1 MGFAS
6 TAMGATQLG
15 LNLVGDYMS
24 WKDQRENAKAQARA
38 LSQQANAVGKNLAY
52 TFQNYELQRV
62 DAFDAA
68 VNSLMK
74 VQTNALG
81 LESSV
86 RAAISEETG
95 GDSRTGRALQRAAH
109 ADTLR
114 TLSGIKDIYERQS
127 DEISL
132 NKEMA
137 KRSAMDEIANIK
149 AQAPQMPSYL
159 SLLGNIA
166 GDTLNVYNSYQ
177 NALNSAQSQGMEL
190 DTWWR
195 AQNRYDTN
203 PYAYRNNYQYHF
215 NLPTYTNTFPYD
227 MDVPERR
234 AVNAYNTNQ

>member
-24 WKDQRENAKAQARA
+24 WKDQKENAKAQARA

-62 DAFDAA
+62 DAFDSA

-86 RAAISEETG
+86 RAAINEETG

-114 TLSGIKDIYERQS
+114 TVSGIKDVYERQS

-132 NKEMA
+132 NKEAA
-137 KRSAMDEIANIK
+137 KRSAMDEIANIR
-149 AQAPQMPSYL
+149 AQAPQMPSYW

-195 AQNRYDTN
+195 AQNRYDIN

-215 NLPTYTNTFPYD
+215 NLPTYTNTLPTTWTY
-227 MDVPERR
+227 PKGGR
-234 AVNAYNTNQ
+234 

>member
-68 VNSLMK
+68 VNNLMK

-86 RAAISEETG
+86 RAAINEETG

-114 TLSGIKDIYERQS
+114 TVSGIKDAYERQS

-149 AQAPQMPSYL
+149 AQAPQMPSYW

-215 NLPTYTNTFPYD
+215 NLPTYTNTFPMTWKY
-227 MDVPERR
+227 PKGGR
-234 AVNAYNTNQ
+234 

>member
-24 WKDQRENAKAQARA
+24 WKDQKENAKAQARA

-62 DAFDAA
+62 DAFDSA

-86 RAAISEETG
+86 RAAINEETG

-114 TLSGIKDIYERQS
+114 TVSGIKDVYERQS

-132 NKEMA
+132 NKEAA
-137 KRSAMDEIANIK
+137 KRSAMDEIANIRS
-149 AQAPQMPSYL
+149 QAPQMPSYW

-166 GDTLNVYNSYQ
+166 GDILNVYNSYQ

-215 NLPTYTNTFPYD
+215 NLPTYVNTLPTTWTY
-227 MDVPERR
+227 PKGGR
-234 AVNAYNTNQ
+234 

>member
-15 LNLVGDYMS
+15 LNLVGDYLS
-24 WKDQRENAKAQARA
+24 WKDQKENAKAQARA
-38 LSQQANAVGKNLAY
+38 LSQRANAVGKNLAY

-62 DAFDAA
+62 DAFDSA

-74 VQTNALG
+74 AQTNSLG
-81 LESSV
+81 LESAV
-86 RAAISEETG
+86 RAAINEETG
-95 GDSRTGRALQRAAH
+95 GDSRTGRALSRAAH

-114 TLSGIKDIYERQS
+114 TLTGIKDIYERQS

-132 NKEMA
+132 NKESA
-137 KRSAMDEIANIK
+137 KRSAMDEIANIRV
-149 AQAPQMPSYL
+149 QAPQMPSYW

-195 AQNRYDTN
+195 AQTRYDTN
-203 PYAYRNNYQYHF
+203 PYTYRNNYHYHF
-215 NLPTYTNTFPYD
+215 KRPTFVNPLPTTWTYPKGGW
-227 MDVPERR
+227 
-234 AVNAYNTNQ
+234 

>member
-15 LNLVGDYMS
+15 LNLVGNYMS

-38 LSQQANAVGKNLAY
+38 LSQRAHAVGKNLAY

-62 DAFDAA
+62 DAFDSA

-81 LESSV
+81 LESAV
-86 RAAISEETG
+86 RAAINEETG

-114 TLSGIKDIYERQS
+114 TVSAIKDVYERQS

-132 NKEMA
+132 NKEAA

-166 GDTLNVYNSYQ
+166 GGTLNVYNSYQ
-177 NALNSAQSQGMEL
+177 NALNSAQSQGMGL

-203 PYAYRNNYQYHF
+203 PYAYRNNYRYHF
-215 NLPTYTNTFPYD
+215 NLPTY
-227 MDVPERR
+227 
-234 AVNAYNTNQ
+234 VNPLPTTYPKGGW

>member
-24 WKDQRENAKAQARA
+24 WKDQKENAKAQARA

-62 DAFDAA
+62 DAFDSA

-86 RAAISEETG
+86 RAAINEETG

-114 TLSGIKDIYERQS
+114 TVAGIKDVYERQS

-132 NKEMA
+132 NKEAA

-149 AQAPQMPSYL
+149 AQAPQMPSYW

-177 NALNSAQSQGMEL
+177 NALNSAQSQGIEL

-215 NLPTYTNTFPYD
+215 NLPTYVNTLPTTWTY
-227 MDVPERR
+227 PKGGR
-234 AVNAYNTNQ
+234 

>member
-24 WKDQRENAKAQARA
+24 WKDQKENAKAQARA

-62 DAFDAA
+62 DAFDSA

-86 RAAISEETG
+86 RAAINEETG

-109 ADTLR
+109 ADALR
-114 TLSGIKDIYERQS
+114 TVSGIKDVYERQS

-132 NKEMA
+132 NKEAA
-137 KRSAMDEIANIK
+137 KRSAMDGIANIK
-149 AQAPQMPSYL
+149 AQAPQMPSYW

-215 NLPTYTNTFPYD
+215 NLPTYVNTLPTTWTY
-227 MDVPERR
+227 PKGGR
-234 AVNAYNTNQ
+234 

>member
-24 WKDQRENAKAQARA
+24 WKDQKENAKAQARA

-62 DAFDAA
+62 DAFDSA

-86 RAAISEETG
+86 RAAINEETG

-114 TLSGIKDIYERQS
+114 TVSGIKDVYERQS

-132 NKEMA
+132 NKEAA
-137 KRSAMDEIANIK
+137 KRSAMDEIANIR
-149 AQAPQMPSYL
+149 AQAPQMPSYW

-215 NLPTYTNTFPYD
+215 NLPTY
-227 MDVPERR
+227 
-234 AVNAYNTNQ
+234 VNPLSTTWTYPKGGW

>member
-68 VNSLMK
+68 VNNLMK

-86 RAAISEETG
+86 RAAINEETG

-114 TLSGIKDIYERQS
+114 TLSGIKDAYERQS

-149 AQAPQMPSYL
+149 AQAPQMPSYW

-215 NLPTYTNTFPYD
+215 NLPTYVNTLPTTWTY
-227 MDVPERR
+227 PKGGR
-234 AVNAYNTNQ
+234 

>member
-1 MGFAS
+1 
-6 TAMGATQLG
+6 
-15 LNLVGDYMS
+15 MS
-24 WKDQRENAKAQARA
+24 WKGQRENAKAQARA
-38 LSQQANAVGKNLAY
+38 LSQRANAVGKNLAY

-62 DAFDAA
+62 DAFDSA

-74 VQTNALG
+74 VQTNSLG
-81 LESSV
+81 LESAV
-86 RAAISEETG
+86 RSAINEETG

-114 TLSGIKDIYERQS
+114 TVSGIKDVYERQS

-137 KRSAMDEIANIK
+137 KRSAMDEIANIR
-149 AQAPQMPSYL
+149 AQAPQMPSYW

-215 NLPTYTNTFPYD
+215 NLPTY
-227 MDVPERR
+227 
-234 AVNAYNTNQ
+234 VNPLPTTWTYPKGGR

>member
-15 LNLVGDYMS
+15 LNLVGNYMS
-24 WKDQRENAKAQARA
+24 FQDQRVNAKAQARA
-38 LSQQANAVGKNLAY
+38 LSQRAHAVGTNLAY

-62 DAFDAA
+62 DAFDSA

-86 RAAISEETG
+86 RAAINEETG

-114 TLSGIKDIYERQS
+114 TVSGIKDVYERQS

-132 NKEMA
+132 NKEAA

-149 AQAPQMPSYL
+149 AQAPQMPSYW

-166 GDTLNVYNSYQ
+166 GSTLNVYNSYQ

-195 AQNRYDTN
+195 AQNRYDTK

-215 NLPTYTNTFPYD
+215 NLPTYTNTFPMTGTY
-227 MDVPERR
+227 PKGGW
-234 AVNAYNTNQ
+234 

>member
-68 VNSLMK
+68 VNNLMK

-86 RAAISEETG
+86 RAAINEETG
-95 GDSRTGRALQRAAH
+95 GDSRTGRALQRATH

-114 TLSGIKDIYERQS
+114 TLSGIKDVYERQS

-132 NKEMA
+132 NKEAA

-149 AQAPQMPSYL
+149 AQAPQMPSYW

-177 NALNSAQSQGMEL
+177 NALNSAQSQGVEL

-215 NLPTYTNTFPYD
+215 NLPTYVNTLPTTWTY
-227 MDVPERR
+227 PKGGR
-234 AVNAYNTNQ
+234 

>member
-1 MGFAS
+1 MGFAT

-15 LNLVGDYMS
+15 LNLVGNYMS
-24 WKDQRENAKAQARA
+24 WNDQKENAKAQARA
-38 LSQQANAVGKNLAY
+38 LSQRAHAVGKNLAY

-62 DAFDAA
+62 DAFDSA

-74 VQTNALG
+74 VQTNALD

-86 RAAISEETG
+86 RAAINEEMG

-114 TLSGIKDIYERQS
+114 TVSAIKDVYERQS

-132 NKEMA
+132 NKEAA

-149 AQAPQMPSYL
+149 AQAPQMPSYW

-166 GDTLNVYNSYQ
+166 GSTLNIYNSYQ

-215 NLPTYTNTFPYD
+215 NLPTYVNTLPTTWTY
-227 MDVPERR
+227 PKGGR
-234 AVNAYNTNQ
+234 

>member
-24 WKDQRENAKAQARA
+24 WKDQKENAKAQARA

-62 DAFDAA
+62 DAFDSA

-74 VQTNALG
+74 VQTNALS

-86 RAAISEETG
+86 RAAINEETG

-114 TLSGIKDIYERQS
+114 TLSGIKDVYERQS

-132 NKEMA
+132 NKEAA

-149 AQAPQMPSYL
+149 AQAPQMPSYW

-195 AQNRYDTN
+195 AHNRYDTN

-215 NLPTYTNTFPYD
+215 NLPTY
-227 MDVPERR
+227 
-234 AVNAYNTNQ
+234 VNALPTTGTYPKGGR

>member
-6 TAMGATQLG
+6 TAMGAAQLG

-24 WKDQRENAKAQARA
+24 WKGQRENAKAQARA
-38 LSQQANAVGKNLAY
+38 LSQRAHAVGKNLAY

-62 DAFDAA
+62 DAFDSA

-86 RAAISEETG
+86 RAAINEETG
-95 GDSRTGRALQRAAH
+95 GDSRTGRALQRASH

-114 TLSGIKDIYERQS
+114 TVSGIKDVYERQS

-132 NKEMA
+132 NKEAA
-137 KRSAMDEIANIK
+137 KRSAMDEIANIR
-149 AQAPQMPSYL
+149 AQAPQMPSYW

-203 PYAYRNNYQYHF
+203 PYAYRNSYQYYF
-215 NLPTYTNTFPYD
+215 NLPTYTNTLPTTWTY
-227 MDVPERR
+227 PKGGR
-234 AVNAYNTNQ
+234 

>member
-6 TAMGATQLG
+6 TSMGATQLG

-38 LSQQANAVGKNLAY
+38 LSQRANAVGKNLAY

-62 DAFDAA
+62 DAFDSA

-74 VQTNALG
+74 AQTNALG
-81 LESSV
+81 LESAV
-86 RAAISEETG
+86 RAAINEETG

-114 TLSGIKDIYERQS
+114 TLSGIKDVYERQS

-132 NKEMA
+132 NKEAA

-149 AQAPQMPSYL
+149 AQAPQMPSYW

-215 NLPTYTNTFPYD
+215 NLPTYTNTFPMTWTY
-227 MDVPERR
+227 PKGGR
-234 AVNAYNTNQ
+234 

>member
-68 VNSLMK
+68 VNNLMK

-86 RAAISEETG
+86 RAAINEETG

-114 TLSGIKDIYERQS
+114 TLLGIKDVYERQS

-132 NKEMA
+132 NKE
-137 KRSAMDEIANIK
+137 RW
-149 AQAPQMPSYL
+149 
-159 SLLGNIA
+159 
-166 GDTLNVYNSYQ
+166 LNVR
-177 NALNSAQSQGMEL
+177 LWMRLRTLRLRPHRCPVIGLCWVILQGI
-190 DTWWR
+190 R
-195 AQNRYDTN
+195 
-203 PYAYRNNYQYHF
+203 
-215 NLPTYTNTFPYD
+215 
-227 MDVPERR
+227 
-234 AVNAYNTNQ
+234 

>member
-24 WKDQRENAKAQARA
+24 WKGQKENAKAQARA
-38 LSQQANAVGKNLAY
+38 LSQRAHAVGKNLAY

-62 DAFDAA
+62 DAFDSA

-86 RAAISEETG
+86 RAAINEETG

-114 TLSGIKDIYERQS
+114 TVSAIKDVYERQS

-132 NKEMA
+132 NKEAA

-149 AQAPQMPSYL
+149 AQAPQMPSYW

-203 PYAYRNNYQYHF
+203 PYAYRNNYQYRF
-215 NLPTYTNTFPYD
+215 NLPTYVNTLPTTWTY
-227 MDVPERR
+227 PKGGR
-234 AVNAYNTNQ
+234 

>member
-24 WKDQRENAKAQARA
+24 WKGQKENAKAQARA
-38 LSQQANAVGKNLAY
+38 LSQRAHAVGKNLAY

-62 DAFDAA
+62 DAFDSA

-86 RAAISEETG
+86 RAAINEETG
-95 GDSRTGRALQRAAH
+95 GDSRTGRALQRVAH

-114 TLSGIKDIYERQS
+114 TVSAIKDVYERQS

-132 NKEMA
+132 NKEAA

-149 AQAPQMPSYL
+149 AQAPQMPSYW

-166 GDTLNVYNSYQ
+166 GSTLNIYNSYQ

-203 PYAYRNNYQYHF
+203 PYAYRDNYQYHF
-215 NLPTYTNTFPYD
+215 NLPTYVNTLPTTWTY
-227 MDVPERR
+227 PKGGR
-234 AVNAYNTNQ
+234 

>member
-15 LNLVGDYMS
+15 LNLVGGYTS

-62 DAFDAA
+62 DAYDSA

-86 RAAISEETG
+86 RAAINEETG
-95 GDSRTGRALQRAAH
+95 GDSRTGRALQRATN

-114 TLSGIKDIYERQS
+114 TVSGIKDVYERQS

-132 NKEMA
+132 NKEAA

-149 AQAPQMPSYL
+149 AQAPQMPSYW
-159 SLLGNIA
+159 SLLGNVA
-166 GDTLNVYNSYQ
+166 GGTLNVYNSYQ

-203 PYAYRNNYQYHF
+203 PYEYRNNYQYHF
-215 NLPTYTNTFPYD
+215 NLPTYTNTFPMTWTY
-227 MDVPERR
+227 PKGGR
-234 AVNAYNTNQ
+234 

>member
-15 LNLVGDYMS
+15 LNLVGNYMS
-24 WKDQRENAKAQARA
+24 WKGQKENAKAQARA
-38 LSQQANAVGKNLAY
+38 LSQRAHAVGKNLAY

-62 DAFDAA
+62 DAFDSA

-86 RAAISEETG
+86 RAAINEETG
-95 GDSRTGRALQRAAH
+95 GDSRTGRALQRVAH

-114 TLSGIKDIYERQS
+114 TVSAIKDVYERQS

-132 NKEMA
+132 NKEAA

-149 AQAPQMPSYL
+149 AQAPQMPSYW
-159 SLLGNIA
+159 SLLSNIA

-177 NALNSAQSQGMEL
+177 NALNSAQSQGMGL

-215 NLPTYTNTFPYD
+215 NLPTYVNTLPTTWTY
-227 MDVPERR
+227 PKGGR
-234 AVNAYNTNQ
+234 

>member
-68 VNSLMK
+68 VNNLMK

-86 RAAISEETG
+86 RAAINEETG

-114 TLSGIKDIYERQS
+114 TVSGIKDAYERQS

-137 KRSAMDEIANIK
+137 KRSAMDEIVNIK
-149 AQAPQMPSYL
+149 AQAPQMPSYW

-215 NLPTYTNTFPYD
+215 NLPTYTNTFPMTGTY
-227 MDVPERR
+227 PKGGR
-234 AVNAYNTNQ
+234 

>member
-24 WKDQRENAKAQARA
+24 WKDQKENAKAQARA

-62 DAFDAA
+62 DAFDSA

-86 RAAISEETG
+86 RAAINEETG

-114 TLSGIKDIYERQS
+114 TVSGIKDVYERQS

-132 NKEMA
+132 NKEAA

-149 AQAPQMPSYL
+149 AQAPQMPSYW

-215 NLPTYTNTFPYD
+215 NLPTY
-227 MDVPERR
+227 
-234 AVNAYNTNQ
+234 VNPLSTTWTYPKGGW

>member
-86 RAAISEETG
+86 RAAINEETG

-109 ADTLR
+109 ADTL
-114 TLSGIKDIYERQS
+114 TTVSGIKDVYERQS

-149 AQAPQMPSYL
+149 AQAPQMPSYW

-215 NLPTYTNTFPYD
+215 NLPAYTNTFPMTWTY
-227 MDVPERR
+227 PKGGR
-234 AVNAYNTNQ
+234 

>member
-15 LNLVGDYMS
+15 LNLVGNYMS

-38 LSQQANAVGKNLAY
+38 LSQRAHAVGKNLAY

-62 DAFDAA
+62 DAFDSA

-81 LESSV
+81 LESTV
-86 RAAISEETG
+86 RAAINEETG
-95 GDSRTGRALQRAAH
+95 GDSRTGRALQRATH

-114 TLSGIKDIYERQS
+114 TVSGIKDVYERQS

-215 NLPTYTNTFPYD
+215 NLPTY
-227 MDVPERR
+227 
-234 AVNAYNTNQ
+234 VNPLPTTWTYPKGGW

>member
-15 LNLVGDYMS
+15 LNLVADYMS
-24 WKDQRENAKAQARA
+24 WKDQKGNAKAQARA

-68 VNSLMK
+68 VNNLMK

-86 RAAISEETG
+86 RAAINEETG

-114 TLSGIKDIYERQS
+114 TLSGIKDVYERQS

-137 KRSAMDEIANIK
+137 KRSAVDEIANIK
-149 AQAPQMPSYL
+149 AQAPQMPSYW

-166 GDTLNVYNSYQ
+166 GSTLNVYNSYQ

-195 AQNRYDTN
+195 AQNRYDTH
-203 PYAYRNNYQYHF
+203 PYAYLNNYQYHF
-215 NLPTYTNTFPYD
+215 NLPTY
-227 MDVPERR
+227 
-234 AVNAYNTNQ
+234 VNPLPTTWTYPKGGR

>member
-15 LNLVGDYMS
+15 LNLVGNYMS
-24 WKDQRENAKAQARA
+24 WKDQRENATAQARA

-68 VNSLMK
+68 VNNLMK

-86 RAAISEETG
+86 RAAINEETG
-95 GDSRTGRALQRAAH
+95 GDSRTGIALQRAAH

-114 TLSGIKDIYERQS
+114 TVSGIKDAYEQQS

-149 AQAPQMPSYL
+149 AQAPQMPSYW

-166 GDTLNVYNSYQ
+166 GGTLNVYNSYQ

-203 PYAYRNNYQYHF
+203 PYAYRNNYQYNF
-215 NLPTYTNTFPYD
+215 NLPTYTNTLPMTWTY
-227 MDVPERR
+227 PKGGR
-234 AVNAYNTNQ
+234 

>member
-15 LNLVGDYMS
+15 FNLVGNYMS

-38 LSQQANAVGKNLAY
+38 LSQRANAVGKNLAY

-62 DAFDAA
+62 DAFDSA

-74 VQTNALG
+74 VQTNAIG

-86 RAAISEETG
+86 RAAINEETG

-114 TLSGIKDIYERQS
+114 TVSGIKDVYERQS

-132 NKEMA
+132 NKEAA

-149 AQAPQMPSYL
+149 AQAPQMPSYW

-203 PYAYRNNYQYHF
+203 PSAYRNNYQYHF
-215 NLPTYTNTFPYD
+215 NLPTY
-227 MDVPERR
+227 
-234 AVNAYNTNQ
+234 VNPLPTTWTYQKGGR

>member
-15 LNLVGDYMS
+15 LNLIGDYMS

-86 RAAISEETG
+86 RAAINEETG

-114 TLSGIKDIYERQS
+114 TLSGIKDVYERQS

-149 AQAPQMPSYL
+149 AQAPQMPSYW

-203 PYAYRNNYQYHF
+203 PYAYRNSYQYHF
-215 NLPTYTNTFPYD
+215 NLPTYTNTFP
-227 MDVPERR
+227 MTW
-234 AVNAYNTNQ
+234 AYPKGGR